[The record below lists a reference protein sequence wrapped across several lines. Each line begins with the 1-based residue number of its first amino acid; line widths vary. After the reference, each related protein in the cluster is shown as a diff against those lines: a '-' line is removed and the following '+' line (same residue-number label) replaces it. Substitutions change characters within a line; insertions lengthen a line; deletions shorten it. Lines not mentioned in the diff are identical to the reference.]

1 MITIINI
8 FVSIIIKKK
17 FWIKSILI
25 WKFKKKKKKKKK
37 MMENFFV
44 FFFIKIY
51 WSNIKLIKL
60 SLINLN
66 FIYYNIFYL
75 IFL

>member
-25 WKFKKKKKKKKK
+25 WKFKKKKKKK